1 MLACSPVNE
10 SKVVDRFDRQDTF
23 CHVETSDVLG
33 KRVILNEHS
42 HQVTP
47 RKKFH
52 DQVQVCW
59 VLERV
64 KELHH
69 PV

>member
-1 MLACSPVNE
+1 VLCSSPVNE
-10 SKVVDRFDRQDTF
+10 SKAMDRFNREDTF
-23 CHVETSDVLG
+23 CHVEARDVLG

-47 RKKFH
+47 GKKFH

-64 KELHH
+64 EELHH